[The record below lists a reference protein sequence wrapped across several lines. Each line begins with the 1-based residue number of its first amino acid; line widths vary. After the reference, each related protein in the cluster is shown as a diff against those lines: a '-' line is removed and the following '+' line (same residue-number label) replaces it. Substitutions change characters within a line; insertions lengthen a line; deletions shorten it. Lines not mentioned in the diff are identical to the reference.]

1 MSDIENFNYLKI
13 NTADIWACE
22 RSYLFSKDYDLDVAA
37 ELLSKL
43 QLLISNHAPPNF
55 GIEMRNTDNTY
66 YKRQHERYVKS
77 LSSIK
82 SQFEIDYF
90 FSQDNCFSYYSNIII
105 KRKDDDYDFWFTLKL
120 RQYDGK
126 LSYISRFLKYQ
137 LTNNFNKNFSTFS
150 AHIKVCIRQ
159 YPELLTSRVIDTT
172 NEWIDDVKNEPIKEK
187 RKKKVITAGEFEK
200 TNEQKI
206 EIAVD
211 ENDLEKQNLLVN
223 NIVEN
228 NIVLEKPESNRTME
242 PKKFIPSVTKFI
254 WIEKNQIL
262 KSKQL
267 KFLHEQLLDNDFI
280 SKITLIKFET
290 HFNGKISDNISI
302 NWLKEQYPL
311 IYLIDNLKPFL
322 NNLIY
327 TGKNN
332 SISVSKFAP
341 HFTYKGNE
349 INVPNWNKVKATSSC
364 SDELIYKS
372 IRLIINR
379 LKEIT

>member
-1 MSDIENFNYLKI
+1 MSDIENFDYLKI
-13 NTADIWACE
+13 DIADIWACE
-22 RSYLFSKDYDLDVAA
+22 QSYLFSNDYDLNFAA

-43 QLLISNHAPPNF
+43 QLLIPKHAPPIF
-55 GIEMRNTDNTY
+55 GIEMCTAENSYHTRQLETY
-66 YKRQHERYVKS
+66 INK

-90 FSQDNCFSYYSNIII
+90 FSQNNCFSYYSNIII

-126 LSYISRFLKYQ
+126 LSYISKFLKYQ

-150 AHIKVCIRQ
+150 AHIKLCLRQ

-187 RKKKVITAGEFEK
+187 RKKKVIVAGEFEK

-228 NIVLEKPESNRTME
+228 NIVLEKPESNRTMQ

-267 KFLHEQLLDNDFI
+267 KLLHEQLSNNDFI

-349 INVPNWNKVKATSSC
+349 INIRNWNKVKATSSYN
-364 SDELIYKS
+364 DELIYKS
-372 IRLIINR
+372 INLIIKN